1 MATQQMEKPKMPT
14 IKARALKELDGMN
27 TSTSAPHPQDES
39 TAKEMF
45 KYLKDL
51 GHPLSGREIIEYG
64 RANGWNEGFIKK
76 MAEWADKVASGGR
89 VVVKHPGQLSDE
101 LKKHLKG

>member
-1 MATQQMEKPKMPT
+1 MPT

-27 TSTSAPHPQDES
+27 TSTSAPHAQDES

-51 GHPLSGREIIEYG
+51 GHPLTGSEIIEYG
-64 RANGWNEGFIKK
+64 KAKGWNGGFIKK
-76 MAEWADKVASGGR
+76 MAGWADKVASGGR
-89 VVVKHPGQLSDE
+89 VVVKHPGQLTDE
-101 LKKHLKG
+101 LKKYLKG

>member
-1 MATQQMEKPKMPT
+1 MPT

-76 MAEWADKVASGGR
+76 WQNGPIKLLLAG
-89 VVVKHPGQLSDE
+89 E
-101 LKKHLKG
+101 LWSSILDNYQMS

>member
-1 MATQQMEKPKMPT
+1 MPT
-14 IKARALKELDGMN
+14 IKDRALKELDGMN

-39 TAKEMF
+39 AAKEIL
-45 KYLKDL
+45 KYLKGL
-51 GHPLSGREIIEYG
+51 GNSLTGSEVTMYG
-64 RANGWNEGFIKK
+64 QAKSWDAGFTRK
-76 MAEWADKVASGGR
+76 MTEWADKIASGGR